1 MTVSI
6 LERLARGRVGPSHA
20 KRFVMAQSWLNI
32 TLRQEIFPLSD
43 FILDNPFL
51 EFLDARLVA
60 WKSGYAEFR
69 MPIQARNLNRQGVL
83 QGGAVATLLDAAC
96 GYAGVYAAE
105 GETVIHGFTLSLTV
119 NYLDTGLGESVTAKG
134 FIERQGR
141 SIFFSRGEAWVD
153 DKLLIASAQGTFK
166 YVGTHGKK

>member
-1 MTVSI
+1 
-6 LERLARGRVGPSHA
+6 
-20 KRFVMAQSWLNI
+20 LNI
-32 TLRQEIFPLSD
+32 PFRQELFSMSD

-60 WKSGYAEFR
+60 WSSGYAEFR

-96 GYAGVYAAE
+96 GYAGVYAE
-105 GETVIHGFTLSLTV
+105 QGEPAIHGFTLSLTV
-119 NYLDTGLGESVTAKG
+119 NYLDTGLGKSVTAKG

-166 YVGTHGKK
+166 YAGTHGKK